1 MRRMSDCAIRRRASS
16 AEPLLWILAFGATFT
31 SAPISSWVSV
41 PSVRIWT
48 RTAPLSRGSCIAT
61 RSAWSAATYR
71 GTDTKRCELRYLSCF
86 ATSPRRMCTTSRGLP
101 SPRAP
106 VCCLRPSP
114 VGMTMAPSLELRR
127 TKASHGD
134 AMSDAAPAVG
144 EAAGDVDDSA
154 AVSRSFKTADQNRS
168 RIHNPA
174 YSSDWRLP
182 APGSW
187 CASSSKPNCCRSHI
201 KLDGF
206 AFVRLAATAA
216 ALAGFGLGFAR
227 SGSSNVVRGRPLSLA
242 MGLV

>member
-1 MRRMSDCAIRRRASS
+1 MPRTTRLRHASRSRGTPCAKACLIRCVSFRNGARTGFEIPWVKEKPSTLRRGSGSVATPLAPPSLRPQEKKPPHQLKPDEPMRRMSDCAIRRRASS

-154 AVSRSFKTADQNRS
+154 AVSR
-168 RIHNPA
+168 
-174 YSSDWRLP
+174 
-182 APGSW
+182 
-187 CASSSKPNCCRSHI
+187 
-201 KLDGF
+201 
-206 AFVRLAATAA
+206 
-216 ALAGFGLGFAR
+216 
-227 SGSSNVVRGRPLSLA
+227 
-242 MGLV
+242 